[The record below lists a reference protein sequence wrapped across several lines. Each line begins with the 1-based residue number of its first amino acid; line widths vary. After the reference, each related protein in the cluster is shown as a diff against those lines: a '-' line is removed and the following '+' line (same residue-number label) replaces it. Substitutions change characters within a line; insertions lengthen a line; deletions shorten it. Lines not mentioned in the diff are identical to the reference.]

1 MVKKLKTGVA
11 YHGNRILKHVEE
23 DMKDISARNMN
34 TVLHMFTHND
44 WDRHLGVMK
53 NIFDISKENG
63 LEVWVD
69 NWGLGGPPGD
79 KSHFLQYHPESH
91 QVLSD
96 GTREPV
102 RSCFNSEAFLKFTY
116 DWIDA
121 VAECGGQKIFW
132 DEPHL
137 IEKDVNGKKVFS
149 CCCDT
154 CKKLFEEE
162 YNKPMPAELTD
173 EVLKFRMDSINSYFE
188 KVTSH
193 AASKGIEN
201 IVCVM
206 LHTLDHTNGLVNIP
220 ALSNF
225 GIDPY
230 WRCDG
235 NWDKEKKCRIQSPY
249 DYVYD
254 NTKNFT
260 DVAKKA
266 GKDSHVW
273 IQAFGIP
280 AGEEEDIF
288 YATDAAYD
296 AGARTILAWS
306 FRGAESNTYK
316 SERCDYL
323 WNIIGEAMR
332 RIKDRNLDEIRNEFY
347 SKKNN

>member
-1 MVKKLKTGVA
+1 MENKR
-11 YHGNRILKHVEE
+11 NR
-23 DMKDISARNMN
+23 
-34 TVLHMFTHND
+34 VLLC
-44 WDRHLGVMK
+44 LG
-53 NIFDISKENG
+53 S
-63 LEVWVD
+63 
-69 NWGLGGPPGD
+69 
-79 KSHFLQYHPESH
+79 
-91 QVLSD
+91 
-96 GTREPV
+96 
-102 RSCFNSEAFLKFTY
+102 
-116 DWIDA
+116 
-121 VAECGGQKIFW
+121 
-132 DEPHL
+132 
-137 IEKDVNGKKVFS
+137 
-149 CCCDT
+149 
-154 CKKLFEEE
+154 
-162 YNKPMPAELTD
+162 
-173 EVLKFRMDSINSYFE
+173 
-188 KVTSH
+188 
-193 AASKGIEN
+193 
-201 IVCVM
+201 
-206 LHTLDHTNGLVNIP
+206 
-220 ALSNF
+220 
-225 GIDPY
+225 
-230 WRCDG
+230 

-347 SKKNN
+347 SKKK